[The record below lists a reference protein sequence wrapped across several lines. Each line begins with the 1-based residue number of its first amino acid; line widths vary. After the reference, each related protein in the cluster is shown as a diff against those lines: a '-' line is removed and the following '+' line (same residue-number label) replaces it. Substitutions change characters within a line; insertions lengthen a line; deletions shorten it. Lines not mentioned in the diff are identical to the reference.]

1 MNPERE
7 AFDNMIMFN
16 LEPEIYALDILED
29 FNQALNK
36 HGIKRFP
43 VHIKLNTGMNRSG
56 FDEQDIP
63 QLLEFFE
70 AERSVY
76 IRSIF
81 SHLAGSDEAKHDD
94 FTLEQIHLF
103 ERMTECIQSR
113 FN

>member
-1 MNPERE
+1 
-7 AFDNMIMFN
+7 
-16 LEPEIYALDILED
+16 
-29 FNQALNK
+29 
-36 HGIKRFP
+36 
-43 VHIKLNTGMNRSG
+43 MNRSG

-113 FN
+113 FNYKIWRHILNSAGIERFPQTISTWFVSVSDYTGSVLQTPNFKP